1 MAKEKCIRSKTRGI
15 ERNKITI
22 IEKDNAKL
30 IISVGINDKSPYV
43 FERISKAAT
52 VLNSQTSHR
61 EKLKRS
67 KASRGEKQNTR
78 YESYIR
84 DASSE
89 NIEKIFFVFHT
100 WKRGKLTIKRRAF
113 KHEDIFRQ
121 VSAPIKKRLTLE
133 PTKRQ
138 CLQSQFIPTEAQELT
153 LVVHRF

>member
-22 IEKDNAKL
+22 IEKDNANL

-67 KASRGEKQNTR
+67 KASRGEKQNNR
-78 YESYIR
+78 YES
-84 DASSE
+84 
-89 NIEKIFFVFHT
+89 
-100 WKRGKLTIKRRAF
+100 
-113 KHEDIFRQ
+113 
-121 VSAPIKKRLTLE
+121 
-133 PTKRQ
+133 
-138 CLQSQFIPTEAQELT
+138 
-153 LVVHRF
+153 